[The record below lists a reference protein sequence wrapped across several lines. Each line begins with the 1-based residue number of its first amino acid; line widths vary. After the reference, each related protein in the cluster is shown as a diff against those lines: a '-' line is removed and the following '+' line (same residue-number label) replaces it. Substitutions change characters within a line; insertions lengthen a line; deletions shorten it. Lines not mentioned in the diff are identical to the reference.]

1 MGKNGFLEKI
11 QQQINDR
18 QRIAQAFE
26 YQVMMDAALLVLHEE
41 FGFGADRGKK
51 FAIKL
56 AQKRAE
62 IARMA
67 IKDNKDDSHLSYTK
81 GKIDK
86 QLRQFIPDLPD
97 WESRYKI
104 DLRKQ

>member
-51 FAIKL
+51 FATKL
-56 AQKRAE
+56 A
-62 IARMA
+62 
-67 IKDNKDDSHLSYTK
+67 
-81 GKIDK
+81 
-86 QLRQFIPDLPD
+86 
-97 WESRYKI
+97 
-104 DLRKQ
+104 